1 MRGHGIRDEHEIL
14 PFVAELK
21 LVDHHCH
28 GVVTDDLGRIE
39 FEQMLT
45 EAETVSPLGTTLFDS
60 LIGLAVRARCAPVL
74 DLPAHVPADAYL
86 ARRSELGA
94 TEVNRRFLRATGITE
109 FLLDGG
115 FLPRALT
122 TTEQFAA
129 LSGARARDVVRLE
142 QVAEEVVGATTA
154 AGFAAAFTE
163 ELAKRAT
170 TAVGFKSIAA
180 YRAGLELTGERPSGA
195 EVAEAAGRW
204 LARIEAGEP
213 VRLAAEVL
221 HRFLIWTGIDL
232 GLPIQFHVGY
242 GDSDVDLHRCDP
254 LLLTGLLRATRSR
267 GVPILLLHNYPFHRN
282 AAYLAQVFEHVF
294 IDVGLA
300 THNAG
305 HRAPAIIAE
314 TMEIVPFGKL
324 LFSTD
329 AFGLAELYHLGTAL
343 FRQGLSDFLR
353 AGLDGDALSEV
364 DARRIAALAGH
375 RNAERVYGLEG

>member
-1 MRGHGIRDEHEIL
+1 MPGPGIL
-14 PFVAELK
+14 PFVAATR

-28 GVVTDDLGRIE
+28 GVVTGDLGRIE

-45 EAETVSPLGTTLFDS
+45 EADTVSSLGTTLFDS
-60 LIGLAVRARCAPVL
+60 LIGLAVRARCAPML
-74 DLPAHVPADAYL
+74 DLPPHVPAEVYL
-86 ARRSELGA
+86 ARRAELGA
-94 TEVNRRFLRATGITE
+94 AEVNARFLRATGTAE

-115 FLPRALT
+115 FLPDSLT
-122 TTEQFAA
+122 TTEQFAH
-129 LSGARARDVVRLE
+129 LSGARARDIVRLE
-142 QVAEEVVGATTA
+142 QVAEAVIESTTA
-154 AGFAAAFTE
+154 AGFASAFAG

-180 YRAGLELTGERPSGA
+180 YRVGLELAGERPTDA

-213 VRLAAEVL
+213 VRLADEVL
-221 HRFLIWTGIDL
+221 HRFLVWTGIEL
-232 GLPIQFHVGY
+232 ALPIQFHVGF

-294 IDVGLA
+294 MDVGLA
-300 THNAG
+300 THNVG
-305 HRAPAIIAE
+305 HRAPEIIAE

-343 FRQGLSDFLR
+343 FRQGLSDFLY
-353 AGLDGDALSEV
+353 AGLTADVLSEV
-364 DARRIAALAGH
+364 DAHRIVALVGH
-375 RNAERVYGLEG
+375 RNAERVYGLEGT

>member
-1 MRGHGIRDEHEIL
+1 MPATPIL
-14 PFVAELK
+14 PFVARTR

-28 GVVTDDLGRIE
+28 GVVTGDLGRIE
-39 FEQMLT
+39 FEQLLT
-45 EAETVSPLGTTLFDS
+45 EADTVSSLGTTLFDS

-74 DLPAHVPADAYL
+74 DLPPHVPAEVYL
-86 ARRSELGA
+86 ARRAELGA
-94 TEVNRRFLRATGITE
+94 TEVNARFLRATGTTE

-115 FLPRALT
+115 FLPDTLT
-122 TTEQFAA
+122 TTEQFAG
-129 LSGARARDVVRLE
+129 LSGARARDIVRLE
-142 QVAEEVVGATTA
+142 QVAEAVIGSTTA
-154 AGFAAAFTE
+154 AGFATAFAA
-163 ELAKRAT
+163 ELARRAT

-180 YRAGLELTGERPSGA
+180 YRVGLDLAGERPTDT
-195 EVAEAAGRW
+195 EVTEAAGRW

-213 VRLAAEVL
+213 VRLADEVL

-232 GLPIQFHVGY
+232 ALPIQFHVGF

-254 LLLTGLLRATRSR
+254 LLLTGLLRATRSH
-267 GVPILLLHNYPFHRN
+267 GVPIMLLHNYPFHRN

-294 IDVGLA
+294 VDVGLA

-343 FRQGLSDFLR
+343 FRQGLSDFLY
-353 AGLDGDALSEV
+353 AGLTSDVLSEV
-364 DARRIAALAGH
+364 DAHRIAALVGH
-375 RNAERVYGLEG
+375 RNAERVYGLEGT

>member
-1 MRGHGIRDEHEIL
+1 MPGTPIL
-14 PFVAELK
+14 PFVARTR

-28 GVVTDDLGRIE
+28 GVVTGDLGRIE
-39 FEQMLT
+39 FEQLLT
-45 EAETVSPLGTTLFDS
+45 EADTVSSLGTTLFDS

-74 DLPAHVPADAYL
+74 DLPPHVPAEVYL
-86 ARRSELGA
+86 ARRAELGA
-94 TEVNRRFLRATGITE
+94 AEVNARFLRATGTAE

-115 FLPRALT
+115 FLPDTLT

-129 LSGARARDVVRLE
+129 LSGARARDIVRLE
-142 QVAEEVVGATTA
+142 QVAETVIGSTTA
-154 AGFAAAFTE
+154 AGFASAFAA

-180 YRAGLELTGERPSGA
+180 YRVGLDLAGERPSDA
-195 EVAEAAGRW
+195 EVTAAAGRW

-213 VRLAAEVL
+213 VRLADEVL

-232 GLPIQFHVGY
+232 ALPIQFHVGF

-267 GVPILLLHNYPFHRN
+267 GVPIMLLHNYPFHRN

-305 HRAPAIIAE
+305 HRATAIITE

-343 FRQGLSDFLR
+343 FRQGLSDFLY
-353 AGLDGDALSEV
+353 AGLTSDVLSEV
-364 DARRIAALAGH
+364 DAHRIAALVGH
-375 RNAERVYGLEG
+375 RNAERVYGLEGT

>member
-1 MRGHGIRDEHEIL
+1 MPGPGIL
-14 PFVAELK
+14 PFVAEMP

-28 GVVTDDLGRIE
+28 GVVTGDLGRIE

-45 EAETVSPLGTTLFDS
+45 EADTVSSLGTTLFDS

-74 DLPAHVPADAYL
+74 DLPPHVPAEVYL
-86 ARRSELGA
+86 ARRAELGA
-94 TEVNRRFLRATGITE
+94 TEVNARFLRATGTTE

-115 FLPRALT
+115 FLPDTLT

-129 LSGARARDVVRLE
+129 LAAARARDIVRLE
-142 QVAEEVVGATTA
+142 QVAEAVVESSTA
-154 AGFAAAFTE
+154 AGFAAAFTA

-180 YRAGLELTGERPSGA
+180 YRVGLDLAGERPTDA
-195 EVAEAAGRW
+195 EVTEAAGRW
-204 LARIEAGEP
+204 LSRIEAGEP
-213 VRLAAEVL
+213 VRLADEVL
-221 HRFLIWTGIDL
+221 HRFLIWTGLDL
-232 GLPIQFHVGY
+232 ALPVQFHVGF
-242 GDSDVDLHRCDP
+242 GDSDVELHRCDP

-267 GVPILLLHNYPFHRN
+267 GVPIMLLHNYPFHRN

-329 AFGLAELYHLGTAL
+329 AFGLAELYHLGTGL
-343 FRQGLSDFLR
+343 FRRGLSDFLY
-353 AGLDGDALSEV
+353 AGLSADVLSEV
-364 DARRIAALAGH
+364 DARRITALVGH
-375 RNAERVYGLEG
+375 RNAERVYGLEGI

>member
-1 MRGHGIRDEHEIL
+1 MPGPPIL
-14 PFVAELK
+14 PFVAQTR

-28 GVVTDDLGRIE
+28 GVVTGDLGRIE
-39 FEQMLT
+39 FEQLLT
-45 EAETVSPLGTTLFDS
+45 EADTVSSLGTTLFDS

-74 DLPAHVPADAYL
+74 DLPPHVPAEVYL
-86 ARRSELGA
+86 ARRAELGA
-94 TEVNRRFLRATGITE
+94 TEVNARFLRATGTTE

-115 FLPRALT
+115 FLPDTLT

-129 LSGARARDVVRLE
+129 LSGARARDIVRLE
-142 QVAEEVVGATTA
+142 QVAETVIGSTTA
-154 AGFAAAFTE
+154 AGFASAFAS

-180 YRAGLELTGERPSGA
+180 YRVGLDLAGERPTDT
-195 EVAEAAGRW
+195 EVTEAAGRW
-204 LARIEAGEP
+204 LARIEAGGP
-213 VRLAAEVL
+213 VRLADEVL
-221 HRFLIWTGIDL
+221 HRFLFWTGIDL
-232 GLPIQFHVGY
+232 ALPIQFHVGF
-242 GDSDVDLHRCDP
+242 GDADVDLHRCDP
-254 LLLTGLLRATRSR
+254 LLLTGLLRATRSH
-267 GVPILLLHNYPFHRN
+267 GVPIMLLHNYPFHRN

-329 AFGLAELYHLGTAL
+329 AFGLAELHHLGTAL
-343 FRQGLSDFLR
+343 FRQGLSDFLY
-353 AGLDGDALSEV
+353 AGLTSDVLSEV
-364 DARRIAALAGH
+364 DAHRIAALVGH
-375 RNAERVYGLEG
+375 RNAERVYGLEGT

>member
-1 MRGHGIRDEHEIL
+1 MPGRGIL
-14 PFVAELK
+14 PFVAEAP

-28 GVVTDDLGRIE
+28 GVVTGDLGRIE
-39 FEQMLT
+39 FEQLLT
-45 EAETVSPLGTTLFDS
+45 EADTVSSLGTTLFDS
-60 LIGLAVRARCAPVL
+60 LIGLAVRARCAPML
-74 DLPAHVPADAYL
+74 GLPPHVPAEAYL
-86 ARRSELGA
+86 ARRAELGA
-94 TEVNRRFLRATGITE
+94 TEVNARFLRATGTTD

-115 FLPRALT
+115 FLPDTLT
-122 TTEQFAA
+122 TTEQFTA
-129 LSGARARDVVRLE
+129 LSGARARDIVRLE
-142 QVAEEVVGATTA
+142 QVAEAVIESTSA
-154 AGFAAAFTE
+154 AGFASAFAG
-163 ELAKRAT
+163 ELAKRST

-180 YRAGLELTGERPSGA
+180 YRVGLDLAGERPTDA

-213 VRLAAEVL
+213 VRLADEVL
-221 HRFLIWTGIDL
+221 HRFLVWTGIDL
-232 GLPIQFHVGY
+232 ALPVQFHVGF

-254 LLLTGLLRATRSR
+254 LLLTGLLRATRSC
-267 GVPILLLHNYPFHRN
+267 GVPIMLLHNYPFHRN

-305 HRAPAIIAE
+305 HRAAAIIAE

-343 FRQGLSDFLR
+343 FRQGLSDFLY
-353 AGLDGDALSEV
+353 AGLSADVLSEV
-364 DARRIAALAGH
+364 DARRITALVGH
-375 RNAERVYGLEG
+375 RNAERVYGLEGI

>member
-1 MRGHGIRDEHEIL
+1 MPATPIL
-14 PFVAELK
+14 PFVARTR

-28 GVVTDDLGRIE
+28 GVVTGDLGRIE
-39 FEQMLT
+39 FEQLLT
-45 EAETVSPLGTTLFDS
+45 EADTVSSLGTTLFDS

-74 DLPAHVPADAYL
+74 DLPPHVPAEVYL
-86 ARRSELGA
+86 ARRAELGA
-94 TEVNRRFLRATGITE
+94 AEVNARFLRATGTTE

-115 FLPRALT
+115 FLPDTLT

-129 LSGARARDVVRLE
+129 LSGAGARDIVRLE
-142 QVAEEVVGATTA
+142 QVAEAVIGSTTA
-154 AGFAAAFTE
+154 AGFATAFVA
-163 ELAKRAT
+163 ELARRAT

-180 YRAGLELTGERPSGA
+180 YRVGLDLAGERPTDT
-195 EVAEAAGRW
+195 EVTEAAGRW

-213 VRLAAEVL
+213 VRLADEVL

-232 GLPIQFHVGY
+232 ALPIQFHVGF

-254 LLLTGLLRATRSR
+254 LLLTGLLRATRSH
-267 GVPILLLHNYPFHRN
+267 GVPIMLLHNYPFHRN

-294 IDVGLA
+294 VDVGLA

-343 FRQGLSDFLR
+343 FRQGLSDFLY
-353 AGLDGDALSEV
+353 AGLTSDVLSEV
-364 DARRIAALAGH
+364 DAHRIAALVGH
-375 RNAERVYGLEG
+375 RNAERVYGLEGT